1 MPELYSTEFWDI
13 RWLQSERFCNVTIK
27 FDFNWIFLLIYD
39 KIMQNAKFYRYK
51 NLLMGYNDIVIILI

>member
-1 MPELYSTEFWDI
+1 M
-13 RWLQSERFCNVTIK
+13 TIK

-39 KIMQNAKFYRYK
+39 KIMKNEKFYRYK